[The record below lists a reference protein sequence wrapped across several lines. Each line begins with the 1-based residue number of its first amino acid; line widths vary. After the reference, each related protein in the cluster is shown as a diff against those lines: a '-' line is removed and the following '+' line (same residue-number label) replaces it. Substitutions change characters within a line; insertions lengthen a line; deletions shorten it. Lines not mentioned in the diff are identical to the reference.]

1 MRLLEQD
8 DSRLVNHGPDGG
20 RELGSARARFL
31 CVVDTC
37 VRRPHTIERTA
48 LRDAASVMTPKPGS
62 GLPVVPCLPPLE
74 NLLMVSPSDL
84 TDSAVPAPAVA
95 HPKRSGPG
103 PGDDLPRIVPR
114 RNLGRLLAA
123 AVALSLFALL
133 VGSVVRNPAF
143 QWNVVGG
150 YFTSAAVLDG
160 LLLTLWLTGVVMV
173 LGFLL
178 GIPLAVMR
186 LSANPV
192 LSSLSWGY
200 VWVFRSTPLL
210 VQLLLWFNIGALYP
224 TLGLGVPFGP
234 QFVTVKTVNLLGPAL
249 TAVIGL
255 TLHEA
260 AYAAEVV
267 RGGILSVDAGQT
279 EAAQALGIGRAHAL
293 RRIVV
298 PQAMRSI
305 VPTAGNML
313 IGTLKGTSIVSVL
326 AVHDLLYSV
335 QLVYNQTYQVIPL
348 LLVATLWYIA
358 VTTVLSV
365 GQFYVERHYARGA
378 TRVLPPTPLQRLRA
392 RLAAHLLSLRS
403 LSNY

>member
-1 MRLLEQD
+1 
-8 DSRLVNHGPDGG
+8 
-20 RELGSARARFL
+20 
-31 CVVDTC
+31 
-37 VRRPHTIERTA
+37 
-48 LRDAASVMTPKPGS
+48 
-62 GLPVVPCLPPLE
+62 
-74 NLLMVSPSDL
+74 MVSPSDL
-84 TDSAVPAPAVA
+84 TTPLRAPASA
-95 HPKRSGPG
+95 SATGAAKT
-103 PGDDLPRIVPR
+103 DDLPRIVPR
-114 RNLGRLLAA
+114 RHIGRLLTA
-123 AVALSLFALL
+123 AVALLLFAMA
-133 VGSVVRNPAF
+133 VNSVVRNRAF
-143 QWNVVGG
+143 QWEVVGR

-200 VWVFRSTPLL
+200 VWIFRSTPLL
-210 VQLLLWFNIGALYP
+210 VQLLFWFNIGALYP
-224 TLGLGVPFGP
+224 TLGLGIPFGP

-267 RGGILSVDAGQT
+267 RGGMLSVDAGQT
-279 EAAQALGIGRAHAL
+279 EAAQALGIGKVRAL

-326 AVHDLLYSV
+326 AVHDLLYSA

-348 LLVATLWYIA
+348 LMVATLWYIA
-358 VTTVLSV
+358 VTTVLGV

-378 TRVLPPTPLQRLRA
+378 ARALPPTPVQRLAAAVRA
-392 RLAAHLLSLRS
+392 RLATYRRTLHSLLSLLS
-403 LSNY
+403 L